1 MLFTSRSTYLEAQE
15 VSSCHPLRKHYHQS
29 AKCQYLKPLPV
40 LFIAILLL
48 IWLVETRLCI
58 FFMLCDPKAL
68 FLVLQ
73 DYKWQHSEVWTAGVT
88 GKQRLKDRGP
98 EQYLGNTLGMNSH
111 AGLKPPNITSLR
123 LQMFLCLPLF
133 SPSGKWTGL
142 FSSCYKPQGKFP
154 LKTYSEKVPHSTL

>member
-1 MLFTSRSTYLEAQE
+1 MKWNSSLGTSASGQDAFHIQEHLLSEAQD
-15 VSSCHPLRKHYHQS
+15 VSGCHPLVPRKHQHRS

-40 LFIAILLL
+40 LFIAILLW
-48 IWLVETRLCI
+48 IRLVETRLLI
-58 FFMLCDPKAL
+58 PFMLCDPKPL

-73 DYKWQHSEVWTAGVT
+73 GYKWQHSEVWTAGVT
-88 GKQRLKDRGP
+88 GKQRLIDWGP

-142 FSSCYKPQGKFP
+142 LSSM
-154 LKTYSEKVPHSTL
+154 L